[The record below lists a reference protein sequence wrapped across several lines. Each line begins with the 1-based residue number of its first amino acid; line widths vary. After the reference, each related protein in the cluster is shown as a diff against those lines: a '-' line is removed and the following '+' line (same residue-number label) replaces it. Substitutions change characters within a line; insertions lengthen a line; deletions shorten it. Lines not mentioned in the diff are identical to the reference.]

1 MEKFAFIQHPHC
13 SSRKVN
19 VFKRYAK
26 FVFAKTNDIV
36 VKHSNF
42 IFIGVFIIWSER
54 WTIFSFVSFLYYHFS
69 LFLDVC
75 QQILPIITFR
85 HRARKKKSNL
95 TCTCNLSKYAL
106 PKCSLCHFY
115 SCHLLFMTKLQPA
128 VLLLYNTCFEFLL

>member
-1 MEKFAFIQHPHC
+1 MEKFAFIQHPRC

-54 WTIFSFVSFLYYHFS
+54 WTIFSFFSFLYYHF
-69 LFLDVC
+69 FFIFGC
-75 QQILPIITFR
+75 LPIDIAYYYFSSPGK
-85 HRARKKKSNL
+85 KKKSNL